1 MGYVL
6 GSAGW
11 WRETLRMRD
20 GRCRAVPAA
29 LQMHGGAGQLVGCE
43 QGDVGKLCGCGIA
56 LRVRDGFAHAEW
68 HCACRM
74 ALRMQNGRF
83 QENL

>member
-1 MGYVL
+1 METYGMRAGKLMGYVL

-11 WRETLRMRD
+11 WRETLRM
-20 GRCRAVPAA
+20 
-29 LQMHGGAGQLVGCE
+29 HGGAGQLVGCE
-43 QGDVGKLCGCGIA
+43 QGDGGKLCGCGIA